1 MNTAEQRAIGLE
13 QNASER
19 FPNIRRTEMTW
30 KSLLFVG
37 VFFLLFALR
46 YALGQ
51 DEGIGIEPGDYEDP
65 AESIFGLM
73 MAAPLL
79 GALIGGIRV
88 LALREAKPVLQ
99 PIRLN

>member
-1 MNTAEQRAIGLE
+1 MNTAEQRAIRLE
-13 QNASER
+13 QNAPER
-19 FPNIRRTEMTW
+19 FPSIRGAEMTR
-30 KSLLFVG
+30 KTLLLIG
-37 VFFLLFALR
+37 MFFLLFALR
-46 YALGQ
+46 HALGQ

-79 GALIGGIRV
+79 GAVIGGIRV

>member
-1 MNTAEQRAIGLE
+1 
-13 QNASER
+13 
-19 FPNIRRTEMTW
+19 
-30 KSLLFVG
+30 
-37 VFFLLFALR
+37 
-46 YALGQ
+46 LGQ
-51 DEGIGIEPGDYEDP
+51 DDGIGIEPGDYEDP

>member
-1 MNTAEQRAIGLE
+1 LKTAEQRAIWLE
-13 QNASER
+13 QNATQR
-19 FPNIRRTEMTW
+19 FPNIRRADMNR
-30 KSLLFVG
+30 KSLLFLG
-37 VFFLLFALR
+37 MFFLLFALR

-51 DEGIGIEPGDYEDP
+51 DDGIGIEPDDYEDP

-79 GALIGGIRV
+79 GAVIGGIRV

-99 PIRLN
+99 SIRLN